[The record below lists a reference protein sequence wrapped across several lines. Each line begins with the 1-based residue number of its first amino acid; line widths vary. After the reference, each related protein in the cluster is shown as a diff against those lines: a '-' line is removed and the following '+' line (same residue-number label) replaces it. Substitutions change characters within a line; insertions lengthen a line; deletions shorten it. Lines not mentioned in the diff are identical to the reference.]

1 MKITII
7 EPIPGEEEEIII
19 KCASLNQRVMDL
31 ISELKREDDTRP
43 IHKLQVWLDGKLHL
57 IEPSEVFYFEYV
69 EQKVFVYGKTKVYEI
84 KNKLY
89 EIEEMLSGKDFIR
102 VSKSCILNLNKINSL
117 APTLGGRFEAN
128 LKNGEKIIISRQYV
142 NNLKE
147 ALGL

>member
-19 KCASLNQRVMDL
+19 KCAALNQRVMDL
-31 ISELKREDDTRP
+31 ISELKREDDTKA

-57 IEPSEVFYFEYV
+57 IDPSEVFYFEYV
-69 EQKVFVYGKTKVYEI
+69 DQKVFVYGKTKVYEI

-89 EIEEMLSGKDFIR
+89 KIEEMLSRKDFIR
-102 VSKSCILNLNKINSL
+102 VSKTCILNLNKINSL
-117 APTLGGRFEAN
+117 APALGGRFEAN